1 MSETARKV
9 YLTGI
14 GPGDFRGMT
23 LQAEEVITAADCL
36 IGADRML
43 SCAEA
48 VLSENRREGN
58 GREENDRKENNR
70 KGNGD
75 IPRLCEYRPGEIC
88 AYIGSHPEYRRIVVL
103 LSGDTGFYSGAKKLG
118 QALKERFPDLSV
130 EMIPGIS
137 SIVYLAAK
145 LETSWEDGALVSL
158 HGQEEDFISTVNWN
172 RKTFL
177 LLGGSQSGK
186 YMTDRLKEFGM
197 DQVILHCGTRL
208 SYPDEKIVLG
218 RPGELSGSEADGL
231 CAAMILNPQPDQRT
245 GPHIPDEE
253 FIRGSV
259 PMTKAEVRAVSL
271 AQMELTEDAVVY
283 DVGAG
288 TGSVSVEAARS
299 GDRIRVYAVE
309 KKTEAVISFRVPWWL
324 KGEMECFIDGEK
336 CSERPQEGYLRLKR
350 EWSDNRIRVVLP
362 RGLHTWPLADEE
374 DTAAILDG
382 PEVLAGLIP
391 GERILFGDKERPETF
406 IRPHNERVWGNWTR
420 SYKTFDQQNG
430 FYLKPL
436 REIGSE
442 SYTVYF
448 PIRKKPF

>member
-14 GPGDFRGMT
+14 GPGDLRGMT

-48 VLSENRREGN
+48 VLSGDGSEGN
-58 GREENDRKENNR
+58 GRKENDREGNDR
-70 KGNGD
+70 KATGH

-158 HGQEEDFISTVNWN
+158 HGQEEDFISTVNRN

-208 SYPDEKIVLG
+208 SYPDERI
-218 RPGELSGSEADGL
+218 LSGSLDDLSKESFSGL
-231 CAAMILNPQPDQRT
+231 STVLIENPRT
-245 GPHIPDEE
+245 DRRASSHIRDEE
-253 FIRGSV
+253 MIRGNV
-259 PMTKAEVRAVSL
+259 PMTKEEVRSVSMAKL
-271 AQMELTEDAVVY
+271 ELTEGAVLW

-288 TGSVSVEAARS
+288 TGSVSVEAALS
-299 GDRIRVYAVE
+299 GKYIRVYAVE
-309 KKTEAVISFRVPWWL
+309 KKDEAVDLIRQNRIKFRADGIRIICGEAPEALQDLEPPTHLFIGGSSGSMQEILHIALEKNPDVRIVINAISLETV
-324 KGEMECFIDGEK
+324 GEVMEAVESGMLRDEEIVQLCVSRSRTLGRYHMMTGQNPVYIISAGG
-336 CSERPQEGYLRLKR
+336 PQEKGT
-350 EWSDNRIRVVLP
+350 I
-362 RGLHTWPLADEE
+362 
-374 DTAAILDG
+374 
-382 PEVLAGLIP
+382 
-391 GERILFGDKERPETF
+391 
-406 IRPHNERVWGNWTR
+406 
-420 SYKTFDQQNG
+420 
-430 FYLKPL
+430 
-436 REIGSE
+436 
-442 SYTVYF
+442 
-448 PIRKKPF
+448 